1 MYKPLKK
8 RKMSSHSGPLRKMIN
23 DEVEKRMSALKATD
37 GEEKV
42 VATRQGTNVDK
53 GDGSGN
59 FTRTTETDYQTKTR
73 KNLPT
78 YKEAWEQMTPQEKE
92 RFGSFEGFVKEAGE
106 KPATE
111 DQTTEIS
118 NRTESET
125 REFAPTPDPGV
136 AIYSDRNQMRIVV
149 DAEGN
154 TTVVDKNTS
163 GDLEKLQ
170 SKISSLQEQ
179 NKPIPDHLM
188 KKADKLGGV
197 ELVMGSEIHTP
208 TKENAELYGVDYKQ
222 IGNQFEKDGVVT
234 SAHNYIQNN
243 PDLELD
249 EFNRVPVGNNNDGP
263 DYVEVPYVES
273 DDKRNPENTVGQ
285 FKMNRNTSSKGQSK
299 MIKAFGKPMSF
310 RNNKH

>member
-1 MYKPLKK
+1 MAKRIKNRSMSMYG
-8 RKMSSHSGPLRKMIN
+8 GPLNKMI
-23 DEVEKRMSALKATD
+23 DDAVALRMSALKAKD

-118 NRTESET
+118 NRTESKT
-125 REFAPTPDPGV
+125 REFAPTPDPGL
-136 AIYSDRNQMRIVV
+136 AIYSDPGQQRIVV

-154 TTVVDKNTS
+154 TTVVDRNTS
-163 GDLEKLQ
+163 GTLEKLQ
-170 SKISSLQEQ
+170 SKISSLQEK
-179 NKPIPDHLM
+179 NKPIPDHLI
-188 KKADKLGGV
+188 KRANKLGGV
-197 ELVMGSEIHTP
+197 ESVMGSKIHTP
-208 TKENAELYGVDYKQ
+208 TRENAELYGVDFNQ
-222 IGNQFEKDGVVT
+222 IGNQFEKDGVVI
-234 SAHNYIQNN
+234 SEHNYKQNN
-243 PDLELD
+243 PNLQLD
-249 EFNRVPVGNNNDGP
+249 DFGRVPVGNNNDRP
-263 DYVEVPYVES
+263 DYVEVPYTES
-273 DDKRNPENTVGQ
+273 SDQPNPENTVGQ
-285 FKMNRNTSSKGQSK
+285 FKMNRNTSSKGQSS
-299 MIKAFGKPMSF
+299 MIKNFGKPMAF
-310 RNNKH
+310 RKNR